1 MGTNHR
7 HSMPEGFGAA
17 FLAKYSAEKYDEIMK
32 ASEEACQNEKGNLVA
47 ASAAPVASFGVSS
60 GAAPAFGASADAKPS
75 FGVSPGAPA
84 FGVSPGAPAFGVSA
98 DAKPAFGVSPGGASF
113 GVPTGGASF
122 GVPAGGASFGVSP
135 GGAAF
140 GVSADAKPSFGV
152 SNATASFGVPAAST
166 TEQRGTKRRAEDD
179 EPAEA
184 QGKRIKRSAG
194 KIPNI
199 DSDNAKEYKWSKTS
213 NAFTFGSN

>member
-113 GVPTGGASF
+113 GVPA
-122 GVPAGGASFGVSP
+122 

-152 SNATASFGVPAAST
+152 SDATASFGVPAAST

-213 NAFTFGSN
+213 NAF